1 MSFSGWSGKR
11 RTASRLAE
19 LPISIAL
26 LAAVGAGFAWPR
38 GRRVWARSRRA
49 ARSTVRVPE
58 VLAAENPPLPSAAAA
73 AGPSP
78 GSLEY
83 EVLRALRHNHPLSM
97 LVAKPDDI
105 QRYARRGGQAL
116 VQLLEAVGRA
126 IEESLRATDIASRQ
140 GEHEFWVILPE
151 TSNVSA
157 RVVAERIRLGVG
169 GRETEIAPGELVSL
183 SLSIGIAAFPDDAL
197 SGDAIVL
204 AAQRA
209 LARAVQ
215 LGGNRTVMHSVPAGA
230 PSGWGIAA
238 PSNSN

>member
-1 MSFSGWSGKR
+1 MWFSAWSGKR
-11 RTASRLAE
+11 RTVSRL
-19 LPISIAL
+19 
-26 LAAVGAGFAWPR
+26 R
-38 GRRVWARSRRA
+38 TARQ
-49 ARSTVRVPE
+49 TVRVPE
-58 VLAAENPPLPSAAAA
+58 VLAPDPPPSASAAEVA
-73 AGPSP
+73 RPSP

-105 QRYARRGGQAL
+105 ERLARRGGQAL

-126 IEESLRATDIASRQ
+126 ITQSLRATDIAARQ
-140 GEHEFWVILPE
+140 EEHEFWVVLPE
-151 TSNVSA
+151 TSSVSA

-169 GRETEIAPGELVSL
+169 GRETEVAPGELVSL

-197 SGDAIVL
+197 SGDGIVL

-230 PSGWGIAA
+230 PSGWGIH
-238 PSNSN
+238 